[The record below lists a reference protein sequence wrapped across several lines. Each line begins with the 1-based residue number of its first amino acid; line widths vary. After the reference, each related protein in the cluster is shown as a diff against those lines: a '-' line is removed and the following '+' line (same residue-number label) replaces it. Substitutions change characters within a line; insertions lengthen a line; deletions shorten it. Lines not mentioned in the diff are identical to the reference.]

1 MQWKESL
8 EESITLLEYLGIAVG
23 RRDEV
28 AGRMYADRAFN
39 LRMTY
44 NDACRAEGVGP
55 LTVVDF
61 LYRAVALDLEMVA
74 RLESTEKG

>member
-8 EESITLLEYLGIAVG
+8 EESITQLEYLGIAVG

-39 LRMTY
+39 LRMVY
-44 NDACRAEGVGP
+44 WSQCRAEGVGP

-61 LYRAVALDLEMVA
+61 LYRAVALAIEVGA
-74 RLESTEKG
+74 R